1 VAVKGVLTKVD
12 SMMSVVYKDYMKFFK
27 YLGVGIIGSV
37 ADWIVFYA
45 LIGLADVFY
54 LYAVILS
61 YFVGM
66 IINFFLNKYYTFNNT
81 YKKLHFQFF
90 SFAVVALIGLALNE
104 VLLYALVHYVFGSPS
119 DLFIMVSRIVATFV
133 VFVWNFIANKQT
145 TFKIFQ

>member
-1 VAVKGVLTKVD
+1 VAVKGVLTKAD
-12 SMMSVVYKDYMKFFK
+12 SMMAGVYKDYVKFFK
-27 YLGVGIIGSV
+27 YLGVGIIGTV

-90 SFAVVALIGLALNE
+90 SFAVVAAIGLALNE
-104 VLLYALVHYVFGSPS
+104 ALLYAMVHYVFASSS
-119 DLFIMVSRIVATFV
+119 DFFVMVARIAATFV

-145 TFKIFQ
+145 TFKIFK